1 MEKGL
6 FFVSESKIEYQVVT
20 MRIPKEMYEEYKE
33 ILKKEGKVVTYEIR
47 NFMRSYIEDYKN
59 EGAK

>member
-1 MEKGL
+1 M
-6 FFVSESKIEYQVVT
+6 SESKLEYQVVT
-20 MRIPKEMYEEYKE
+20 MRIPKEMYEEYKD

-47 NFMRSYIEDYKN
+47 NFMRNYIENYKN